1 MDTIMSYLETM
12 FARLPKTPE
21 VERIKQE
28 LQMNM
33 EEKYQEL
40 IADGKTENEAVG
52 TVISEFGNI
61 DELMDELGYQETQP
75 DQKQMFTDQEIELFL
90 SENKQHGKMVAF
102 GVATIL
108 VGVSIFMFMTGMV
121 ELLAPDNRLFSVAGL
136 VPLLVLIA
144 IAVGIFIVTG
154 HQIEPYRERLK
165 DYQLTP
171 SQLQRIE
178 QEAFDFR
185 PEKVRAIVVGVMLCI
200 IAPLVLIIISVFNSS
215 YGTFGVSAL
224 LVLIALA
231 VYLFVYYGVQDSA
244 YQKLLQ
250 QEDYNDKKEETE
262 DKVIGAVAAVV
273 WPLTVALFLITGLIF
288 ELWHINWI
296 LFPITGLLF
305 GAFAGVRGILNDK

>member
-1 MDTIMSYLETM
+1 MDTIISYLETM

-21 VERIKQE
+21 VEGIKQE

-40 IADGKTENEAVG
+40 IADGKTENEAIG

-61 DELMDELGYQETQP
+61 DELIDELGYQETQP
-75 DQKQMFTDQEIELFL
+75 NEKQTFTDQEIDQFL

-108 VGVSIFMFMTGMV
+108 IAVSIFMFMTGIV
-121 ELLAPDNRLFSVAGL
+121 EMLASDNRIFNIVGL

-154 HQIEPYRERLK
+154 HQIEPYSELLK

-171 SQLQRIE
+171 SQLQWIE

-185 PEKVRAIVVGVMLCI
+185 PKKVRAIVIGVMLCI
-200 IAPLVLIIISVFNSS
+200 IAPLVLIIISVLDNS
-215 YGTFGVSAL
+215 YATFGVSAL
-224 LVLIALA
+224 LVLIAIA
-231 VYLFVYYGVQDSA
+231 VYLFIYYGMQDTA

-250 QEDYNDKKEETE
+250 EEDYNDKKEEEE

-273 WPLTVALFLITGLIF
+273 WPLAVVVFLITGLIF
-288 ELWHINWI
+288 DLWQINWI
-296 LFPITGLLF
+296 IFPITGLLF